1 MFATT
6 APLLVR
12 LAVFLGIG
20 IAAGIS
26 NGIAGGGTF
35 LTFPTLLGMGI
46 PSLVANVS
54 STVGVVPS
62 YIGGIRG
69 FKDQLKNHGKLVR
82 STLPYCFLGTG
93 AGCTLLLTGSSATFS
108 KVVPYLI
115 GFGTIIFACAPIIT
129 KRLSHI
135 EHDHVGRK
143 WTFFVGIFLISVY
156 GGYFGAGLG
165 ILLLAVMAVSLPFEM
180 QELQGLRNLLSI
192 IINAMAATVF
202 LIRGHLNWT
211 AVSML
216 LIGTLIGGIIG
227 TFFIKKVSPNV
238 VRAIIVVIGGV
249 TTIHL
254 ILKAK

>member
-12 LAVFLGIG
+12 LAVFFAVGV
-20 IAAGIS
+20 AAGIS

-35 LTFPTLLGMGI
+35 LTFPTLLGMGL

-54 STVGVVPS
+54 STVGVGAS

-69 FKDQLKNHGKLVR
+69 FKDQLKSHGKLVR

-93 AGCTLLLTGSSATFS
+93 AGCALLLTGSSATFS
-108 KVVPYLI
+108 NVVPYLI
-115 GFGTIIFACAPIIT
+115 GFGTILFACSPIIT

-143 WTFFVGIFLISVY
+143 WTFFIGIFLISIY

-165 ILLLAVMAVSLPFEM
+165 ILLLAVMAVSLPFDIK
-180 QELQGLRNLLSI
+180 ELQGLRSLLSI
-192 IINAMAATVF
+192 IINAIAAMVF
-202 LIRGHLNWT
+202 LIRGHLNWP

-216 LIGTLIGGIIG
+216 LIGTLIGGILG
-227 TFFIKKVSPNV
+227 TQFIKKVSPNV
-238 VRAIIVVIGGV
+238 VRTIVVLIGAV

-254 ILKAK
+254 FLNNK

>member
-6 APLLVR
+6 APLLVQ
-12 LAVFLGIG
+12 LAVFFAIG

-26 NGIAGGGTF
+26 NGFAGGGTF
-35 LTFPTLLGMGI
+35 LTFPTLLGMGL

-93 AGCTLLLTGSSATFS
+93 AGCALLLTGSSATFS
-108 KVVPYLI
+108 KVVPYL
-115 GFGTIIFACAPIIT
+115 FGTVLFACSPIIT

-143 WTFFVGIFLISVY
+143 WTFFIGIFLISIY

-165 ILLLAVMAVSLPFEM
+165 ILLLAVMAVSLPFDIK
-180 QELQGLRNLLSI
+180 ELQGLRSLLSI
-192 IINAMAATVF
+192 IINAIAAMVF
-202 LIRGHLNWT
+202 LIRGHLNWP

-216 LIGTLIGGIIG
+216 LIGTLIGGILG
-227 TFFIKKVSPNV
+227 TQFIKKVSPNV
-238 VRAIIVVIGGV
+238 VRTIVVLIGAV

-254 ILKAK
+254 FLNNK

>member
-1 MFATT
+1 MFAST

-35 LTFPTLLGMGI
+35 LTFPTLLGMGL
-46 PSLVANVS
+46 PLLVANVS

-69 FKDQLKNHGKLVR
+69 FKDQLKDHGKLVR

-93 AGCTLLLTGSSATFS
+93 VGCTLLLTGSSATFS

-115 GFGTIIFACAPIIT
+115 GFGTIIFACSPIIT

-165 ILLLAVMAVSLPFEM
+165 ILLLAVMAVSLPFEI

-192 IINAMAATVF
+192 IINTIAATVF
-202 LIRGHLNWT
+202 LIRGHLNWI

-216 LIGTLIGGIIG
+216 LVGTLIGGVIG
-227 TFFIKKVSPNV
+227 TILIKKISPNV
-238 VRAIIVVIGGV
+238 VRVLIVSIGAI

-254 ILKAK
+254 FLSHK

>member
-12 LAVFLGIG
+12 LAVFFAVGV
-20 IAAGIS
+20 AAGIS

-35 LTFPTLLGMGI
+35 LTFPTLLGMGL

-93 AGCTLLLTGSSATFS
+93 VGCTLLLTGSSATFS

-115 GFGTIIFACAPIIT
+115 GFGTIIFGCAPLIT

-165 ILLLAVMAVSLPFEM
+165 ILLLAVMAVSLPFDIK
-180 QELQGLRNLLSI
+180 ELQGLRSLLSI
-192 IINAMAATVF
+192 IINAIAAMVF
-202 LIRGHLNWT
+202 LIRGHLNWP

-216 LIGTLIGGIIG
+216 LIGTLIGGILG
-227 TFFIKKVSPNV
+227 TQFIKKVSPNV
-238 VRAIIVVIGGV
+238 VRTIVVLIGAV

-254 ILKAK
+254 FLNNK

>member
-12 LAVFLGIG
+12 LAVFFAVGV
-20 IAAGIS
+20 AAGIS

-35 LTFPTLLGMGI
+35 LTFPTLLGMGLS
-46 PSLVANVS
+46 PLVANVS
-54 STVGVVPS
+54 STVGVGAS

-69 FKDQLKNHGKLVR
+69 FKDQLKSHGKLVR

-93 AGCTLLLTGSSATFS
+93 AGCALLLTGSSATFS

-115 GFGTIIFACAPIIT
+115 GFGTILFACSPIIT

-143 WTFFVGIFLISVY
+143 WTFFIGIFLISIY

-165 ILLLAVMAVSLPFEM
+165 ILLLAVMAVSLPFDIK
-180 QELQGLRNLLSI
+180 ELQGLRSLLSI
-192 IINAMAATVF
+192 IINAIAATVF
-202 LIRGHLNWT
+202 LIRGHLNWP

-216 LIGTLIGGIIG
+216 LIGTLIGGILG
-227 TFFIKKVSPNV
+227 TQFIKKVSPNV
-238 VRAIIVVIGGV
+238 VRTIVVLIGAV

-254 ILKAK
+254 FLNNK

>member
-12 LAVFLGIG
+12 LAVFFAVGV
-20 IAAGIS
+20 AAGIS

-35 LTFPTLLGMGI
+35 LTFPTLLGMGL

-93 AGCTLLLTGSSATFS
+93 VGCTLLLTGSSATFS
-108 KVVPYLI
+108 NVVPYLI
-115 GFGTIIFACAPIIT
+115 GFGTIIFGCAPLIT

-165 ILLLAVMAVSLPFEM
+165 ILLLAVMAVSLPFDIK
-180 QELQGLRNLLSI
+180 ELQGLRSLLSI
-192 IINAMAATVF
+192 IINAIAAMVF
-202 LIRGHLNWT
+202 LIRGHLNWP

-216 LIGTLIGGIIG
+216 LIGTLIGGILG
-227 TFFIKKVSPNV
+227 TQFIKKVSPNV
-238 VRAIIVVIGGV
+238 VRTIVVLIGAV

-254 ILKAK
+254 FLNNK

>member
-12 LAVFLGIG
+12 LAVFFAVGV
-20 IAAGIS
+20 AAGIS

-35 LTFPTLLGMGI
+35 LTFPTLLGMGL

-93 AGCTLLLTGSSATFS
+93 VGCTLLLTGSSATFS

-115 GFGTIIFACAPIIT
+115 GFGTVLFACSPIIT

-143 WTFFVGIFLISVY
+143 WTFFIGIFLISIY

-165 ILLLAVMAVSLPFEM
+165 ILLLAVMAVSLPFDIK
-180 QELQGLRNLLSI
+180 ELQGLRSLLSI
-192 IINAMAATVF
+192 IINAIAAMVF
-202 LIRGHLNWT
+202 LIRGHLNWP

-216 LIGTLIGGIIG
+216 LIGTLIGGILG
-227 TFFIKKVSPNV
+227 TQFIKKVSPNV
-238 VRAIIVVIGGV
+238 VRTIVVLIGAV

-254 ILKAK
+254 FLNNK

>member
-12 LAVFLGIG
+12 LAVFFAVGV
-20 IAAGIS
+20 AAGIS

-35 LTFPTLLGMGI
+35 LTFPTLLGMGL

-93 AGCTLLLTGSSATFS
+93 VGCTLLLTGSSATFS
-108 KVVPYLI
+108 NVVPYLI
-115 GFGTIIFACAPIIT
+115 GFGTIIFGCAPLIT

-165 ILLLAVMAVSLPFEM
+165 ILLLAVMAVSLPFDIK
-180 QELQGLRNLLSI
+180 ELQGLRSLLSI
-192 IINAMAATVF
+192 IINAIAATVF
-202 LIRGHLNWT
+202 LIRGHLNWP

-216 LIGTLIGGIIG
+216 LIGTLIGGILG
-227 TFFIKKVSPNV
+227 TQFIKKVSPNV
-238 VRAIIVVIGGV
+238 VRTIVVLIGAV

-254 ILKAK
+254 FLNNK